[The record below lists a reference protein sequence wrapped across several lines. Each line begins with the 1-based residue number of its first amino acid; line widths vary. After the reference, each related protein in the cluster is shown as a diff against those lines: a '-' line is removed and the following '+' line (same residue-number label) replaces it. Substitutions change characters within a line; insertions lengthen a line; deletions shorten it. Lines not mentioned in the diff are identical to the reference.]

1 MVFVG
6 RREVLTRAGRLRVLL
21 RSGILLVF
29 LCLRDPME
37 GIYLFTIR
45 TLYST
50 D

>member
-21 RSGILLVF
+21 RCGISLVLLR
-29 LCLRDPME
+29 LRDPME
-37 GIYLFTIR
+37 GIYLIMFR